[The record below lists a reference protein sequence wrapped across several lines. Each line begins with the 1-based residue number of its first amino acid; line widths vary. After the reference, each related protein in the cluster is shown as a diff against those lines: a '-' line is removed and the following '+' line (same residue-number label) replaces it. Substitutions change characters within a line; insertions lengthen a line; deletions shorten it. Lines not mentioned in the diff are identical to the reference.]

1 MVTIII
7 SVNFKLD
14 PPDQVAASSRNLIS
28 STNSNVNVNA
38 IAQQSSRSK
47 LQRKTRPRLRKF
59 QNVTS
64 SLRATDAPVRNSASI
79 QSAAPVK
86 CKFESFIAISADEN
100 FTPTASSFELPF
112 ISSDFHNFNICIIYD
127 LLYHSISVSSV
138 VKTQMIYEKN
148 CEN

>member
-47 LQRKTRPRLRKF
+47 LLAKHVLGCGNFKTSLPRCELRTLRCEIQLQSNQRRRLNVNLNRLLLF
-59 QNVTS
+59 QRTKI
-64 SLRATDAPVRNSASI
+64 LRLLLLVS
-79 QSAAPVK
+79 
-86 CKFESFIAISADEN
+86 N
-100 FTPTASSFELPF
+100 FHSRH
-112 ISSDFHNFNICIIYD
+112 HNFNICIIYD